1 MGMGDVR
8 HDAVWVANCVELYAE
23 CRPPDPSAER
33 RRSCTSSGT
42 IVWRGAGTSQVGE
55 LGVAL
60 LLGHGRWS
68 RYPRV
73 WIKRQARH
81 RYQDMG
87 KGRGEGNSRSR
98 GGMINRVVRFLFKEI
113 VRAAQSPAVSI
124 SLRGP

>member
-1 MGMGDVR
+1 MGDVR

-98 GGMINRVVRFLFKEI
+98 GGMMLSIEWSRCINL
-113 VRAAQSPAVSI
+113 AARPLIADHR
-124 SLRGP
+124 LR